1 VTHVVALH
9 QRGFENLV
17 PGPSWE
23 TLLKDPVRVFAVPDP
38 LPRARV
44 VAGARVADDASGL
57 ATILDPGFDPASE
70 VLLSEGAPAPASSA
84 PSGSVRISHE
94 RADRIVLEVETDG
107 PGYVVLADAF
117 DPGWQATL
125 DGAAVTLLRA
135 NLAFRAVATPSGR
148 HTVELVYRPRA
159 LWAGLF
165 VSAASLLAALV
176 LLARPEA

>member
-1 VTHVVALH
+1 
-9 QRGFENLV
+9 
-17 PGPSWE
+17 
-23 TLLKDPVRVFAVPDP
+23 
-38 LPRARV
+38 
-44 VAGARVADDASGL
+44 
-57 ATILDPGFDPASE
+57 
-70 VLLSEGAPAPASSA
+70 
-84 PSGSVRISHE
+84 VRISQE
-94 RADRIVLEVETDG
+94 RADHIVLEVDVDR